1 MTSNHSVANTTD
13 MLSQSRDVLYGP
25 QNLELNDHLDIRY
38 SNENENENG
47 VSQNSA
53 SEHCIGNGDVYS
65 QFNQK
70 STVNQSVTGNQCA
83 VNNEIPPWAV
93 NICAQLQ
100 NIQSQTQSIQTQLE
114 TQDTRW
120 HRVETQL
127 ANQSTRM
134 NQIEAQI
141 SQFNALQQKV
151 ADTDRNIASINTEV
165 YDIKTKVEEYDRSIH
180 YYSQVCDD
188 IIHTNTDIN
197 SKVDDL
203 FKTIASLEKK
213 QCELSAEQ
221 TKTNEKLTDVQWRSM
236 RENLIFY
243 GIPESE
249 LNRGMYENCE
259 LIIKNFIRMEMNI
272 NKDIQFDRVHRLGRY
287 SQQQRYP
294 RPIVAKFTYYKD
306 KELVRLNAPKTLIN
320 SSYVVKEQFPA
331 EMEEKRKLLY
341 GEAKRARQNA
351 NNKVRLVR
359 DKLYVNGQE
368 VIPPSEAPRRYTGH
382 AANRPSNDNSTGATG
397 RQQNQQT
404 RTQNKTQVQHGQPRR
419 GITGQQRQ
427 YSPTLFQ
434 QQSQAKRSASS
445 ATTAADQIP
454 NRQNGTPARSQV
466 VVNGT
471 RNVSNQG
478 QLLTPTQN
486 HQREIDPTPRDNILT
501 NNRFPPWFGEEHNQ
515 SASDRQPSLAGKRK
529 PTSPVD
535 SDIFSKRQNEY
546 TTVSD
551 KTNNMECEQSQVNG
565 SNGNGEFATDVSS
578 THL

>member
-1 MTSNHSVANTTD
+1 MTSEPSVANTTD
-13 MLSQSRDVLYGP
+13 MLSQSRDVLYGS
-25 QNLELNDHLDIRY
+25 QNLELNDNLDILLDG
-38 SNENENENG
+38 NG

-53 SEHCIGNGDVYS
+53 SEHFINNGDMYS

-70 STVNQSVTGNQCA
+70 TTVNQSVTGNQCA
-83 VNNEIPPWAV
+83 VNNEIPHWAV
-93 NICAQLQ
+93 NMCAQLQ

-114 TQDTRW
+114 TQDSRW
-120 HRVETQL
+120 QRVENQL
-127 ANQSTRM
+127 ANQNSRM

-141 SQFNALQQKV
+141 SQFNVLQQKV
-151 ADTDRNIASINTEV
+151 ADTDRNITSINTEV
-165 YDIKTKVEEYDRSIH
+165 SDIKTKVEEYDRSIH
-180 YYSQVCDD
+180 YYSEVCDD

-213 QCELSAEQ
+213 QSELSAEQ

-320 SSYVVKEQFPA
+320 SSYMVKEQFPT

-368 VIPPSEAPRRYTGH
+368 IIPPSEGTQREAPRRYTGH
-382 AANRPSNDNSTGATG
+382 AANRPNNNNSTGATV
-397 RQQNQQT
+397 RQQN
-404 RTQNKTQVQHGQPRR
+404 RTQNNQR

-427 YSPTLFQ
+427 YRPTLFQ
-434 QQSQAKRSASS
+434 QQSQQQSQANRSASA
-445 ATTAADQIP
+445 ATTVADQIP
-454 NRQNGTPARSQV
+454 NRQNGSPARSQA
-466 VVNGT
+466 VVNGA

-478 QLLTPTQN
+478 QLSTPIQN
-486 HQREIDPTPRDNILT
+486 HQREIDLTPRDNILT
-501 NNRFPPWFGEEHNQ
+501 NNRFPPWFGEEQNQ
-515 SASDRQPSLAGKRK
+515 TVSDRQPSLAGKRK

-535 SDIFSKRQNEY
+535 SDIISKRQNEY
-546 TTVSD
+546 TTDSD
-551 KTNNMECEQSQVNG
+551 KTNGMECEQSQVNG
-565 SNGNGEFATDVSS
+565 SNGNGESATYVSS